1 MNAPLY
7 EALAALAEKGEVRMH
22 MPGHKGR
29 AMTPLF
35 SAAAIDYTEIPPTG
49 NLYTGEGPIAEAE
62 ALAAAAWGAPGAY
75 FLTGGSTQGV
85 LAGLALCAAPGET
98 ILLDRNAHKSFFS
111 AAALLDLRPVYLCGP
126 TAEGVSAALA
136 AHPEI
141 KTVCLTSP
149 TYDGRILDIPA
160 IAAACRASGAR
171 LFVDGAHGAHFP
183 FVGRGGCAVA
193 LGADASVCSAHKTL
207 PALGSAAVLFTSGDF
222 SAAEVRSRT
231 ALFGTSSPSYPV
243 MASIDWARAYLEGEG
258 GARYRE
264 AAARTAALRR
274 AVNRRGVF
282 HALTEEDGLTLDP
295 TRLTVDTA
303 RAGLDGRKAG
313 ELLEQTFHIW
323 PEMDDRRGVV
333 CILTC
338 ADGAEEFARLE
349 EAFQKLEAFAGG
361 APLPPCPPPPAPEI
375 CRTVRQ
381 AIFGPR
387 CRLPLGQARGRIAAA
402 SIAPYPPGVP
412 VAAPGERI
420 TGEILDYFKTI
431 GYPLD
436 EPVFVLEEG
445 A

>member
-136 AHPEI
+136 ARPEI

-160 IAAACRASGAR
+160 
-171 LFVDGAHGAHFP
+171 
-183 FVGRGGCAVA
+183 
-193 LGADASVCSAHKTL
+193 TL
-207 PALGSAAVLFTSGDF
+207 
-222 SAAEVRSRT
+222 
-231 ALFGTSSPSYPV
+231 
-243 MASIDWARAYLEGEG
+243 
-258 GARYRE
+258 
-264 AAARTAALRR
+264 
-274 AVNRRGVF
+274 
-282 HALTEEDGLTLDP
+282 
-295 TRLTVDTA
+295 
-303 RAGLDGRKAG
+303 KAG
-313 ELLEQTFHIW
+313 
-323 PEMDDRRGVV
+323 R
-333 CILTC
+333 
-338 ADGAEEFARLE
+338 
-349 EAFQKLEAFAGG
+349 
-361 APLPPCPPPPAPEI
+361 
-375 CRTVRQ
+375 
-381 AIFGPR
+381 
-387 CRLPLGQARGRIAAA
+387 
-402 SIAPYPPGVP
+402 P
-412 VAAPGERI
+412 VLWDSDAH
-420 TGEILDYFKTI
+420 
-431 GYPLD
+431 
-436 EPVFVLEEG
+436 V
-445 A
+445 